1 MGDNIVIHWHDKS
14 TGTGDID
21 RKEMEG
27 GGGGGGARSDPAFL
41 IGGGGGG
48 KIKRAP

>member
-27 GGGGGGARSDPAFL
+27 GGGGALDRIQLFWL
-41 IGGGGGG
+41 GGGGGG
-48 KIKRAP
+48 GAR